1 VTYNLKRREYISVYP
16 PMNAL
21 LFINPHKQSSLFPPK
36 SSITKV
42 GLSLVTSD
50 DINDTIYIEVLRE
63 MGSV

>member
-1 VTYNLKRREYISVYP
+1 
-16 PMNAL
+16 MNAL